1 MKCVFKTGSLEA
13 RALSSSPLIMLFEPS
28 RVLDRARARLLN
40 FLMCDPSKVQVRVC
54 EQPLYIYLKYKYII
68 CNYIRHNIQ
77 YSI

>member
-1 MKCVFKTGSLEA
+1 
-13 RALSSSPLIMLFEPS
+13 MLFEPS

-68 CNYIRHNIQ
+68 CYYIRHI
-77 YSI
+77 I